1 MRAMATVR
9 RRLAKSNNL
18 IIIVTYQ
25 EIDIMTMLSV
35 EKRLAALE
43 SKVFKNKMDADDVA
57 SKVDYIAVCDHP
69 EVFDEVD
76 VEMEADYE
84 SGI

>member
-1 MRAMATVR
+1 
-9 RRLAKSNNL
+9 
-18 IIIVTYQ
+18 
-25 EIDIMTMLSV
+25 MTMLSV

-43 SKVFKNKMDADDVA
+43 SKVFKNKTDADDVEA
-57 SKVDYIAVCDHP
+57 KVDYIAVCDHP

-84 SGI
+84 SGV

>member
-1 MRAMATVR
+1 
-9 RRLAKSNNL
+9 
-18 IIIVTYQ
+18 
-25 EIDIMTMLSV
+25 MTMLSV

-43 SKVFKNKMDADDVA
+43 SKVFKNKIDAEDVEA
-57 SKVDYIAVCDHP
+57 KVNYIAVCDHP

-84 SGI
+84 SGV